1 VTKAPQTLRRLT
13 REEEARAHGLHLTLY
28 EAQPGDTWDSL
39 AARNG
44 LASADELKL
53 MNQRWPDGEV
63 EPGRLLKLVE

>member
-1 VTKAPQTLRRLT
+1 LT
-13 REEEARAHGLHLTLY
+13 REEESLARGLRITLY
-28 EAQPGDTWDSL
+28 EAQLGDTWENL

-44 LASADELKL
+44 LATIDELKL